1 MKTIVIL
8 VAAVLLTLEWPAPAS
23 QGRTP
28 AFTLGVLRRDGLVVP
43 FAAFDGRRWKM
54 PWPVD
59 IRNRELPI
67 SIDDVPESWW
77 GIEPVPGKT
86 LPVWRDGA
94 RTGDVTL
101 TGVTTTPLMCAPR
114 FTLKSDYRPAAPP
127 PPPFE
132 RPYPKDGLVVG
143 GSVAIER
150 IESVEKGTADWNR
163 LLILLTGDFNQQ
175 ENRAAGAFTSW
186 RHPLK
191 EEQRKR
197 IQITLEAV
205 YRAPTADPGWT
216 AHYVEAVR
224 QYPPG
229 PDDKDG
235 CGLATFAQGWIML
248 GPKDDV
254 KGKLTAQITYCD
266 RKGVSY
272 MLPLGLVRANG
283 DLFWVFQFSGF
294 EEEWYEVVEPTRNG
308 VKSRVAYPAGG
319 CPF

>member
-1 MKTIVIL
+1 
-8 VAAVLLTLEWPAPAS
+8 
-23 QGRTP
+23 
-28 AFTLGVLRRDGLVVP
+28 
-43 FAAFDGRRWKM
+43 M

-94 RTGDVTL
+94 RTGEVTL

-143 GSVAIER
+143 GSVPIER
-150 IESVEKGTADWNR
+150 IESAEKGTADWNR
-163 LLILLTGDFNQQ
+163 LLILLTGDFNRQ
-175 ENRAAGAFTSW
+175 ENRAAVAFTSW

-197 IQITLEAV
+197 VPITLEAV

-229 PDDKDG
+229 PDDQDG

-248 GPKDDV
+248 GPNDDV

-294 EEEWYEVVEPTRNG
+294 EEEWYEVAEPTRDG